1 LVVFKKNVVNVRSY
15 KNRFNYSGKNFKFKF
30 DSQFAIVS
38 TNEALVELVQ
48 LGFLKKTIKKL
59 IKKKKKVNR
68 SGKYKRRKRV
78 IRLKNIRIEGIIG
91 RIGKKKRRSK
101 MRKIWINLRPN
112 HVLTRKSKNSR
123 MGKGKGS
130 FNR

>member
-1 LVVFKKNVVNVRSY
+1 LVVFKKNIVNVRSY

-38 TNEALVELVQ
+38 KNEALVELVQ

-59 IKKKKKVNR
+59 IKKKKKINR
-68 SGKYKRRKRV
+68 SGKYRRKKRV

-101 MRKIWINLRPN
+101 MRKI
-112 HVLTRKSKNSR
+112 
-123 MGKGKGS
+123 
-130 FNR
+130 